1 MGDARCYGE
10 RNRTTTSVSA
20 VYPRPVYPPRVKG
33 KQAADVQVSPVRL
46 LNAISNLFEV
56 EAKHEK
62 ESNSKTEQKRV
73 SDVGIGNYVTD
84 FTIQ

>member
-1 MGDARCYGE
+1 MLW
-10 RNRTTTSVSA
+10 RTKPHDDQCICSVSATSVSA
-20 VYPRPVYPPRVKG
+20 VYPPRVKG

-46 LNAISNLFEV
+46 LNAISNVFEV

>member
-1 MGDARCYGE
+1 MLWRTKPHGDQCI
-10 RNRTTTSVSA
+10 RN
-20 VYPRPVYPPRVKG
+20 PPRVKG

-46 LNAISNLFEV
+46 LNAISNVFEV